1 MAFPVDANAH
11 DAVVGL
17 PGLAHKGPHI
27 AAPDLHQPRLYHLL
41 PRLGGFRH
49 ELSTLRVIVAYAR
62 GAEES
67 SIRKLAVE
75 VWLKDMP

>member
-49 ELSTLRVIVAYAR
+49 ELSTLSDGLCKRGRGIV
-62 GAEES
+62 
-67 SIRKLAVE
+67 
-75 VWLKDMP
+75 DP